1 VSPDVEH
8 LATQLTSSL
17 GGSAAEL
24 PWLWPALLRALAHG
38 EPVTPGDLATVTGRD
53 VAEVRAGLAAL
64 SDIEYDKQGRVV
76 GHGITLN
83 PTPHRFEVDGRRL
96 YTWCALDTL
105 IFPAVIDRPAR
116 ITSPC
121 HATGIPVRVV
131 VTPQRVVSVE
141 PADAVVSIL
150 APHGGSPVR
159 SAFCNHVHF
168 FASPTAATPWLRTH
182 PEVSVLAVRE
192 AFTLG
197 QRLTHTLLAHTATG
211 SSSW

>member
-1 VSPDVEH
+1 VSPDVEQ
-8 LATQLTSSL
+8 LATQLSSSL

-38 EPVTPGDLATVTGRD
+38 EPLTPDDLATATGRD
-53 VAEVRAGLAAL
+53 LTEIRTGLTAL
-64 SDIEYDKQGRVV
+64 SDTEYDKQGRIV

-83 PTPHRFEVDGRRL
+83 PTPHQFEVDGRQL

-105 IFPAVIDRPAR
+105 IFPAIIDRPAH

-121 HATGIPVRVV
+121 HTTGTPVQVE

-141 PADAVVSIL
+141 PASAVVSIL
-150 APHGGSPVR
+150 TQAGGSPVR

-168 FASPTAATPWLRTH
+168 FATPTAATPWLRTH
-182 PEVSVLAVRE
+182 PAAAVLAVHD

-197 QRLTHTLLAHTATG
+197 QQLTHTLLSDTAPG
-211 SSSW
+211 SSCC